1 MLKWLKRPLRSAWRP
16 STTAQHSHTVCLVS
30 YPQKCALSST
40 KPYVTL
46 VLFCGV
52 QVTSRLT
59 CSLGD
64 GPCAGMRLRMRLRL
78 QAAETRN
85 TPMPA
90 SLPPCSSS
98 YTAAACVW
106 SCSAHR
112 VCGTACPREIH
123 ALHRTCQLIP
133 PMPYDR
139 AENLLNACKSL
150 CCAS

>member
-16 STTAQHSHTVCLVS
+16 STTAQN
-30 YPQKCALSST
+30 P
-40 KPYVTL
+40 TL
-46 VLFCGV
+46 YASCRILRNVLFQVPNHMLLWYFCGV

-64 GPCAGMRLRMRLRL
+64 GPCAGMRLRMRSRL

-139 AENLLNACKSL
+139 AENILHACKSL
-150 CCAS
+150 CCAR